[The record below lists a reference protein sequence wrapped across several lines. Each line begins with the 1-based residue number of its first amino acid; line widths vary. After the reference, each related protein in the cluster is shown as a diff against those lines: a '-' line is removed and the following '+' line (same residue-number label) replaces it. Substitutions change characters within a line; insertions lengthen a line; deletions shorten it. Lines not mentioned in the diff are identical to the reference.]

1 MAHITNKLRGLVAA
15 FVAVFAALALVPGTA
30 FAEWVDMTEP
40 TGSIFLNGDVTVEG
54 ETPNKIT
61 VYKVAKIQNESVT
74 NETKVVELDGI
85 GGVVTNE
92 GTGWIYEENATTA
105 AAVAAAAAQYGQKL
119 EAVTDYT
126 IADKSDDTGVE
137 ISDLEP
143 GVYFIDIE
151 DTADIAFQNIVAAVG
166 VARKSASEN
175 EWVADDADVN
185 IDLKST
191 SSTITKQAKIDDEW
205 GNATTAELGDELE
218 FQIKFS
224 IGSNMDEFYVADVM
238 KGLDLQQS
246 TVQLTNGTD
255 ITMTIDQMKQAGFTV
270 EYQFENKVQQRVEG
284 LKITFPATWMAEH
297 PGDYIVTYKA
307 NVNSDMSVDE
317 GAENSAYTNI
327 SDTDSTVTVDYSN
340 LDIVKTGSDEG
351 NPQLAGAEFKIYR
364 TMTPNEGA
372 APTFSDPVMVNED
385 TELVL
390 TTLGQVG
397 VDGLNV
403 TANGDYFLDPAETYY
418 VVETKAPAEYKLP
431 DNGGLVAIIGAN
443 ATEDDNKLEA
453 NKTLTLD
460 VVNTHSED
468 GEGVDLPVT
477 GGAGTVAMT
486 AAGVVLVAGAAA
498 FIVRS
503 RKQN

>member
-30 FAEWVDMTEP
+30 FADWTDMTAP

-54 ETPNKIT
+54 AAPNQIT

-92 GTGWIYEENATTA
+92 GTGWIYNENATTA
-105 AAVAAAAAQYGQKL
+105 AAVADAAVQHGQEL

-126 IADKSDDTGVE
+126 IANKSDGTGVE
-137 ISDLEP
+137 ISGLEP
-143 GVYFIDIE
+143 GVYFIDIK
-151 DTADIAFQNIVAAVG
+151 DTADIAYQNIVAAVG
-166 VARKSASEN
+166 VARKSDSEN
-175 EWVADDADVN
+175 VWVADDADVN

-191 SSTITKQAKIDDEW
+191 SSTITKQVKVDEEW
-205 GNATTAELGDELE
+205 AGATTAELGDELE

-224 IGSNMDEFYVADVM
+224 IGSNMDQFYVADVM
-238 KGLDLQQS
+238 KGLDLQRN
-246 TVQLTNGTD
+246 TVLLTGSGVSMN
-255 ITMTIDQMKQAGFTV
+255 IDQMIEAGFTV
-270 EYQFENKVQQRVEG
+270 EYQFDGKDQQQAEG
-284 LKITFPATWMAEH
+284 LKITFPATWMAKH
-297 PGDYIVTYKA
+297 PGDYTITYKA
-307 NVNSDMSVDE
+307 NVNSDMSVGD

-327 SDTDSTVTVDYSN
+327 SDTDSTVSVDYSN

-364 TMTPNEGA
+364 TMTPNEDA
-372 APTFSDPVMVNED
+372 APTFGDPVMVDED

-390 TTLGQVG
+390 TTLAQAGE
-397 VDGLNV
+397 DSLNV

-418 VVETKAPAEYKLP
+418 VVETKAPAEYMLP
-431 DNGGLVAIIGAN
+431 DNGGLVAIIGAD
-443 ATEDDNKLEA
+443 ASEEDNRLQA
-453 NKTLTLD
+453 NRTLVLD

-477 GGAGTVAMT
+477 GGAGTVALT